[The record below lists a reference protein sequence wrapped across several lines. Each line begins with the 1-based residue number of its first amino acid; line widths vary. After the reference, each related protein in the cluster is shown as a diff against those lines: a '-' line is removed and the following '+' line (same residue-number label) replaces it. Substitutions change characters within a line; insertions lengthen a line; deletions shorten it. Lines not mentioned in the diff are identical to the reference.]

1 MEDRICTLLQI
12 YYIKREAWFGGAKL
26 NEVNCRRLMDQL
38 KVIINNIQDIF
49 IDMNKRTITEDNM
62 NIYCDRHK
70 KY

>member
-12 YYIKREAWFGGAKL
+12 YYIKREAWCGGAKL

-62 NIYCDRHK
+62 HIYCDRHK
-70 KY
+70 QY

>member
-1 MEDRICTLLQI
+1 
-12 YYIKREAWFGGAKL
+12 
-26 NEVNCRRLMDQL
+26 MDQL